1 MAIDLAKINSANLT
15 ALYVVPPSMRYGYTG
30 HGTMP
35 GFSEPLKEVLAIALD
50 KGQSYVDQ
58 VKKIGSDKSINVQTE
73 VIVSEGS
80 VSKEITEY
88 AEDHRVDLIV
98 VGTRGMTGIKKMLLG
113 STASE
118 VVTYAH
124 CPVLVVK

>member
-1 MAIDLAKINSANLT
+1 M
-15 ALYVVPPSMRYGYTG
+15 
-30 HGTMP
+30 
-35 GFSEPLKEVLAIALD
+35 KEVLAIALD

-88 AEDHRVDLIV
+88 AEDHKIDLIV